1 MNRRRRLPRELLV
14 NDRLG
19 QRFERRSGADDV
31 DAHRAVLVDDAHEA
45 HIARRHVRRR
55 GRHVEAEI
63 RKSHG
68 AKFSPGRASSVRCVM
83 LTLHLVR
90 HGDTLQAA
98 EGYLAGDIDPP
109 LTAAGRAQAGEVGRL
124 AATLGLAEVYVSP
137 KLRARQTAEPILSSC
152 QLPLVIDEGL
162 REIAYGAWEG
172 RKESEIRSSD
182 PDAYAAWSQDPSLV
196 APPGGESAFA
206 IAARA
211 LPVLVRARRERPSGN
226 VMFVSHKATIRII
239 VCALLG
245 VPLGRFRDRVACPT
259 ASLTTFEFGE
269 RGATLTRL
277 GDVSHL
283 GTRL

>member
-1 MNRRRRLPRELLV
+1 
-14 NDRLG
+14 
-19 QRFERRSGADDV
+19 
-31 DAHRAVLVDDAHEA
+31 
-45 HIARRHVRRR
+45 
-55 GRHVEAEI
+55 
-63 RKSHG
+63 
-68 AKFSPGRASSVRCVM
+68 M

-109 LTAAGRAQAGEVGRL
+109 LTDHGLAQAEAVGRVAAGLKLDA
-124 AATLGLAEVYVSP
+124 VYVSP
-137 KLRARQTAEPILSSC
+137 KRRARQTAEPVLRAC
-152 QLPLVIDEGL
+152 KLEPVVEDGL

-172 RKESEIRSSD
+172 RKESEIKATD
-182 PDAYAAWSQDPSLV
+182 PDAFAAWTQDPALV

-211 LPVLVRARRERPSGN
+211 LPCLVRARREHPTGR

-269 RGATLTRL
+269 RGAMLVRL

-283 GTRL
+283 GA